1 MFHLPWAPNW
11 FRFENQNEMFK
22 LNKNVAVNE
31 AWSGEKLTLP
41 FERTNQ
47 TVNAILAAWAT
58 THLHRRW
65 RPRSVHLQFQLDWT
79 NHSHMHNTG
88 HTKSLSVVR
97 EAFWKCRDVPL
108 WMCNCVSTSEEI
120 QETGI
125 RDWVLVQA
133 LTRVDQIQKKHLPAR
148 RKVFLLV
155 PYQKTLANYAA
166 PHFSVIYSIKAHWLL
181 DSYILFFFTWQSWLG
196 AAWLGTNWTDY
207 ETWPSIMKKC
217 ELAFTTWTYVNLLD
231 HVDTRRCD
239 LGQRWATFLNRGT
252 SSWVGIDPG
261 SCLVR
266 AVFYLTQMAWHLHQ
280 TKLKPDVRKLKPAP

>member
-1 MFHLPWAPNW
+1 
-11 FRFENQNEMFK
+11 MFK

-31 AWSGEKLTLP
+31 AWAGEKLTLP

-65 RPRSVHLQFQLDWT
+65 RPWSVHLQFQLNWT

-88 HTKSLSVVR
+88 HTKSLSVVW

-108 WMCNCVSTSEEI
+108 WMCSCVSTSEEI

-125 RDWVLVQA
+125 RDW
-133 LTRVDQIQKKHLPAR
+133 
-148 RKVFLLV
+148 
-155 PYQKTLANYAA
+155 
-166 PHFSVIYSIKAHWLL
+166 
-181 DSYILFFFTWQSWLG
+181 
-196 AAWLGTNWTDY
+196 
-207 ETWPSIMKKC
+207 EKC

-266 AVFYLTQMAWHLHQ
+266 AVFI
-280 TKLKPDVRKLKPAP
+280 